1 MPITS
6 KDIGYCIVDATAHP
20 VKIALHKLK
29 PGLNGLKPAKLMLA
43 IVLEPKKQQHNNN
56 HNHNHYNHNHN
67 NNNNN
72 NTTWYGNQFPVNRNI
87 LLDRANDIKLTKIL
101 NGQE

>member
-43 IVLEPKKQQHNNN
+43 IVLEPKKQ
-56 HNHNHYNHNHN
+56 
-67 NNNNN
+67 
-72 NTTWYGNQFPVNRNI
+72 
-87 LLDRANDIKLTKIL
+87 
-101 NGQE
+101 